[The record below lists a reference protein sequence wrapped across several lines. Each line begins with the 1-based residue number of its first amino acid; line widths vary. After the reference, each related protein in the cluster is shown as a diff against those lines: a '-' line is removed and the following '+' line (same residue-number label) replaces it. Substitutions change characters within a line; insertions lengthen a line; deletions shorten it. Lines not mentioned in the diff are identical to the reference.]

1 MASPD
6 LQAKANALNAKLE
19 GEAKVAIDSIQKN
32 SLRPIA
38 RDSYACVTSCYDK
51 ADKNTREEDIEI
63 CSRKCQIRYQTA
75 AQILQ
80 QEINQFQNRLNRAM
94 QQCND
99 DASAMIT
106 PDVHND
112 ARKMKK
118 VEDSVL
124 ACISKTVDNNI
135 ASLGPMKQRIESQL
149 KNLPK

>member
-80 QEINQFQNRLNRAM
+80 QVSLLFLIKIMFST
-94 QQCND
+94 C
-99 DASAMIT
+99 
-106 PDVHND
+106 
-112 ARKMKK
+112 K
-118 VEDSVL
+118 VFVVWFVYIFL
-124 ACISKTVDNNI
+124 
-135 ASLGPMKQRIESQL
+135 
-149 KNLPK
+149 